1 MTALTRQTAPSNP
14 PSLPTV
20 TESLPTLD
28 GTRGWRLSRTTS
40 AELEPLIKS
49 DTQEAQSLAEF
60 VFQAEKLMVP
70 SSKTEIA
77 GRIEALTVHYWTKA
91 LDPASAK
98 IYVQDWLSDAGHLPP
113 DILESACAQW
123 RRSDKAFMPTPGQF
137 LAIANPIHENRQFFI
152 KRARGVLERTARA
165 GLMEGML

>member
-1 MTALTRQTAPSNP
+1 MTALTRQAEPSLP
-14 PSLPTV
+14 RLPTV

-28 GTRGWRLSRTTS
+28 GTRGWKLSRMPS

-49 DTQEAQSLAEF
+49 DTQEAQALADF
-60 VFQAEKLMVP
+60 AFQAERLMAP
-70 SSKTEIA
+70 ASKTEIA

-98 IYVQDWLSDAGHLPP
+98 IYVQDWLSDVGHLPP

-137 LAIANPIHENRQFFI
+137 LAVANPIYENRQFFI
-152 KRARGVLERTARA
+152 KRSKGVLERTGRA
-165 GLMEGML
+165 SLIEDVT